1 MNEIWKDVVGYEGVY
16 QVSNLGSVKS
26 LTRIVTCKKGNK
38 KLIKGIIKN
47 QSLNYKRYLN
57 TNLSKGGKNK
67 TKRIHQLVAEA
78 FLNHKPCG
86 HKLVVDHINNVKTDN
101 RLENLQVISHR
112 ENSSKDKKGSSEYT
126 GVSWNKRAKK
136 WKVSLKSNG
145 KEKHLGYF
153 TDELK
158 ASEAYQN
165 ALSNII
171 NN

>member
-26 LTRIVTCKKGNK
+26 LARVVTTARGSRTYEEK
-38 KLIKGIIKN
+38 KLKPYLGSICYLVVGLHKSGKIKN
-47 QSLNYKRYLN
+47 R
-57 TNLSKGGKNK
+57 T
-67 TKRIHQLVAEA
+67 IHQLVAES
-78 FLNHKPCG
+78 FLNHTPNG
-86 HKLVVDHINNVKTDN
+86 LKLVVDHINNVKTDN
-101 RLENLQVISHR
+101 RVENLQIISHR
-112 ENSSKDKKGSSEYT
+112 ENSSKDKKYGTSKHT
-126 GVSWNKRAKK
+126 GVGWHKATKK
-136 WKVSLKSNG
+136 WRARIIIGG
-145 KEKHLGYF
+145 KDKYLGVF